1 MVFCS
6 MQYPGRLT
14 LHIASAVPNV
24 CNGKYI
30 ILNACHYHGGSH
42 FTNVKLVGTF
52 IKSFRCIFTC
62 RKDLFLRIWLITMNL
77 LSLYPVDFT
86 WFPRIL
92 PGLLLN
98 TGGFFTGIFV
108 GCLAGA
114 LAEVINIIPI
124 LSRRIQLRKG
134 FPYFIMA
141 AAFSPSRGALI

>member
-1 MVFCS
+1 MIREILLIWTTLAAGFATAGGFVAFIS
-6 MQYPGRLT
+6 LIGIVPRLAAIT
-14 LHIASAVPNV
+14 KTADHIPL
-24 CNGKYI
+24 YE
-30 ILNACHYHGGSH
+30 
-42 FTNVKLVGTF
+42 
-52 IKSFRCIFTC
+52 TC
-62 RKDLFLRIWLITMNL
+62 LALGLITMNL

-141 AAFSPSRGALI
+141 AAFGKCIGSFVQFYLFRE